1 MSAFFFCKKLA
12 YLGKNSSITQ
22 SNSVRAVLEIF
33 SSVFSFVRQKVTIN
47 ENVSFTVYASG
58 IRLPDSSKLAIN
70 QKNNNDITI
79 AEMTSSPKFFDIV
92 LFLLSS
98 LVTGPSFMPISPVVL
113 ELKQFSFLRIDQKSG
128 NRKYS
133 RLS

>member
-1 MSAFFFCKKLA
+1 MSAFFCGKKLA
-12 YLGKNSSITQ
+12 FLGKNSSITQ

-70 QKNNNDITI
+70 QKNNNNVTI
-79 AEMTSSPKFFDIV
+79 ADMTSSPTFFDIV

-98 LVTGPSFMPISPVVL
+98 SVTGPSFMPISPVVL
-113 ELKQFSFLRIDQKSG
+113 EL
-128 NRKYS
+128 
-133 RLS
+133 